1 MHERGG
7 MRVGLRM
14 RKRTVFGSTLLAL
27 LALGAPPADAGCGCS
42 KPPPPRA
49 AVRPFVGNA
58 DQKIV
63 LFSDLLS
70 PGAAYWVQFTATA
83 DGSVDWSRG
92 RAAMRRDFADGQVR
106 VQLRVPVGNVAL
118 GPCSITV
125 WTDRT
130 TSLYT
135 LGDDQFTVTTKP
147 IVLHDFAETITQDGY
162 QAGVG
167 KDGTIYIPVDVS
179 SVSDPT
185 IFTGM
190 ANGFPL
196 SFEGRSVAM
205 YNQQG
210 FLMQLLDPTSP
221 GLFRITRGGDTTSD
235 ALAYWRHE
243 FRTYKQDH
251 RRNDVHRTDDDPDWH
266 ADGTPHIDHDKIVVA
281 VSGMLT
287 SGSRPAPG
295 PTPPFELVVQSVPSE
310 APLQ

>member
-1 MHERGG
+1 
-7 MRVGLRM
+7 MRR
-14 RKRTVFGSTLLAL
+14 RTWFGSTLVAL
-27 LALGAPPADAGCGCS
+27 LALGALVMPAPVDAGCGCS

-49 AVRPFVGNA
+49 AVRPFVGYA

-63 LFSDLLS
+63 LFSDLLV
-70 PGAAYWVQFTATA
+70 PNTAYWVQFTATA
-83 DGSVDWSRG
+83 DGSTDWSRG
-92 RAAMRRDFADGQVR
+92 RAALRRDFAE
-106 VQLRVPVGNVAL
+106 
-118 GPCSITV
+118 TV
-125 WTDRT
+125 
-130 TSLYT
+130 
-135 LGDDQFTVTTKP
+135 
-147 IVLHDFAETITQDGY
+147 TQDGY

-167 KDGTIYIPVDVS
+167 KDGTVYVPVDVS
-179 SVSDPT
+179 SVSDGT
-185 IFTGM
+185 IFSGM

-196 SFEGRSVAM
+196 SFEARSVAM

-235 ALAYWRHE
+235 ALTYWRHE

-266 ADGTPHIDHDKIVVA
+266 ADGTPHIDHDRIVVA
-281 VSGMLT
+281 ISGMLM

-295 PTPPFELVVQSVPSE
+295 ATAPFELVVQSVPSE